1 MAVPRPAVLER
12 SRRLLVFVARGGRAE
27 WSYVETGLESDG
39 EIEITSGVAP
49 GDTILVDGHLTLAH
63 GAPVRVT
70 LTPAPLP

>member
-1 MAVPRPAVLER
+1 
-12 SRRLLVFVARGGRAE
+12 
-27 WSYVETGLESDG
+27 VETGLESDG